1 MGIFKTINNLLFIP
15 EYICLLCKE
24 NLGDYSKYIC
34 NDCKELIEF
43 IHREVDLDL
52 NNINGIYYSIQYNR
66 FIKEKIHSFK
76 FQGKSYLYKPF
87 GEILVETIK
96 VKKLKEKV
104 NAVAFVPLHRR
115 KEGLRGY
122 NQSKLLAQYVRDN
135 INLPLLDK
143 HLVKTRWTMDQ
154 NKLTK
159 FEREENLIGA
169 FKTMNHKDFK
179 GKDILLID
187 DIITTGTTMEE
198 CGKVLLE
205 GGAKTVT
212 GLALT
217 SSMKI

>member
-1 MGIFKTINNLLFIP
+1 
-15 EYICLLCKE
+15 
-24 NLGDYSKYIC
+24 
-34 NDCKELIEF
+34 
-43 IHREVDLDL
+43 
-52 NNINGIYYSIQYNR
+52 
-66 FIKEKIHSFK
+66 
-76 FQGKSYLYKPF
+76 
-87 GEILVETIK
+87 
-96 VKKLKEKV
+96 
-104 NAVAFVPLHRR
+104 
-115 KEGLRGY
+115 
-122 NQSKLLAQYVRDN
+122 
-135 INLPLLDK
+135 
-143 HLVKTRWTMDQ
+143 MDQ